1 MINKLKPNLFIYII
15 ILNFIFLYSK
25 TFSLEKNYIEVKVN
39 NNIITKSDILNEK
52 KLLIGYNKNL
62 ENLSEDELYFL
73 ATDSLIRHII
83 KKEEIS
89 KYYDANDEYKHLDKF
104 LNEFYLKIN
113 IKDEIDKIKFLEQ
126 ANLTESEMKDK
137 IVTEAL
143 WNEVVYKRYQ
153 DKVSIDVENLKQKLQ
168 KEIDDLKPTKS
179 YFLSEILYSVVNK
192 DEIIKKNEKILKSIE
207 ELGFKNAANIYSISS
222 SAKFGG
228 EIGWIRSSQLSN
240 DVIKKISNLE
250 VNDFTKEPM
259 TVPGGFLIL
268 KINDIK
274 EEKIE
279 VNFDDELKK
288 LISFERNRQLN
299 QFSQIYYQKIKK
311 NALINEK

>member
-1 MINKLKPNLFIYII
+1 MINKLKTNLFIYII
-15 ILNFIFLYSK
+15 ILNFIFLHSK